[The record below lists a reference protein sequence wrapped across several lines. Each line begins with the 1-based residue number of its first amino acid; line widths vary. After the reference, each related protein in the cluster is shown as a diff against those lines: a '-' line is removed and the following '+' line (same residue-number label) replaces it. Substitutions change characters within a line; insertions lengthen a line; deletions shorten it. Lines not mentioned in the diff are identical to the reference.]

1 MPAVP
6 VCFARDGL
14 PPWTSLL
21 AAQKLCVGEDA
32 REGGSC
38 PDWHG
43 AQGTKGLSEK
53 DPLAIGHPKGSLN
66 CSHSGRIS
74 GSWYLS
80 ISGKSLEV
88 LLTQNF
94 SLKDWAGCLA
104 VRNTTLGVDGRVR
117 LGSLIS
123 MLSGSGGGH

>member
-6 VCFARDGL
+6 VRFTCHGL

-38 PDWHG
+38 PPWYG

-53 DPLAIGHPKGSLN
+53 DPLAIGHPPQGASELQSFREN
-66 CSHSGRIS
+66 LGPLVFECFWGR
-74 GSWYLS
+74 
-80 ISGKSLEV
+80 
-88 LLTQNF
+88 
-94 SLKDWAGCLA
+94 
-104 VRNTTLGVDGRVR
+104 
-117 LGSLIS
+117 
-123 MLSGSGGGH
+123 SGGAADSESLPQRPGWVPGTGPGAGQ